1 MKNISTV
8 LVLLLGIMVQSQ
20 NNTTFSLLGSNQTGV
35 TFNNEL
41 VDSKDQNILI
51 YSNFYGGSGV
61 GVGDFNN
68 DGLIDLYFA
77 GNLVGDKLYLNLGN
91 FKFRDATESAGLDL
105 DDSWST
111 GVTVA
116 DVNADGLLDIYVT
129 KELYDHQP
137 DRRKNKLYINK
148 GNAVFTEMALQ
159 YGVADTERSRHA
171 TFLDYNNDGYL
182 DLFVLNQ
189 PPNTCSYSEY
199 SGTKLLLNKYS
210 SRLYESVNGKFFK
223 DVTEAAGLK
232 KAGFPNGVSAS
243 DLNND
248 GWTDLYVANDF
259 YACLLYTSDAADD
272 VSTV

>member
-8 LVLLLGIMVQSQ
+8 LVLFLGLMVHSQ
-20 NNTTFSLLGSNQTGV
+20 NNTTFSLLDSKQTGV
-35 TFNNEL
+35 TFNNEI

-51 YSNFYGGSGV
+51 YSNFYGGAGV

-68 DGLIDLYFA
+68 DGLVDLYFA

-91 FKFRDATESAGLDL
+91 FKFKDVTASAGVDL

-148 GNAVFTEMALQ
+148 GNFSFQLFQ
-159 YGVADTERSRHA
+159 YFDS
-171 TFLDYNNDGYL
+171 FI
-182 DLFVLNQ
+182 
-189 PPNTCSYSEY
+189 
-199 SGTKLLLNKYS
+199 
-210 SRLYESVNGKFFK
+210 
-223 DVTEAAGLK
+223 
-232 KAGFPNGVSAS
+232 KAPYFCKE
-243 DLNND
+243 
-248 GWTDLYVANDF
+248 TD
-259 YACLLYTSDAADD
+259 
-272 VSTV
+272 